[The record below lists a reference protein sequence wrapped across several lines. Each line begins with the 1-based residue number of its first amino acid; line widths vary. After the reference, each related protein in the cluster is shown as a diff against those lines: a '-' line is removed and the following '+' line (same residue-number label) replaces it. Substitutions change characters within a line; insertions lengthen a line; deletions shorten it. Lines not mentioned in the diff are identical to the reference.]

1 MYKNLESRIFNP
13 FVLGGNIQNSI
24 LIISEDIK
32 ITPKNIKLLEH
43 TGIVL
48 KRRSLYAENYPGMF
62 SAIKDLVSY
71 PNGFMRFVRCSYNE
85 NSDVMILVYKQ
96 FTGNDS
102 AFEKLVDWL
111 RKNDYKY
118 TVTLDDSEVQD
129 FESSRISFMKNIT
142 GNNTTIFPG
151 YD

>member
-1 MYKNLESRIFNP
+1 MYKNLESRIFNL

-71 PNGFMRFVRCSYNE
+71 PNGFKRFVRCSYNE
-85 NSDVMILVYKQ
+85 NSDVMIKKPALK
-96 FTGNDS
+96 F
-102 AFEKLVDWL
+102 
-111 RKNDYKY
+111 
-118 TVTLDDSEVQD
+118 
-129 FESSRISFMKNIT
+129 
-142 GNNTTIFPG
+142 
-151 YD
+151 

>member
-1 MYKNLESRIFNP
+1 M
-13 FVLGGNIQNSI
+13 
-24 LIISEDIK
+24 
-32 ITPKNIKLLEH
+32 EH

-71 PNGFMRFVRCSYNE
+71 PNGFKRFVRCSYNE